1 MAIIDKCPVLESL
14 EISSRI
20 SGERVEEL
28 EARYARLKI
37 LSVLLLLAQMKSLA
51 VICENGTQTMNY
63 TRFHD
68 NLGTAYECTFIKAL
82 FFLLVSF

>member
-1 MAIIDKCPVLESL
+1 LQLICEDLSEEKLMAIIDKCPVLESL

-51 VICENGTQTMNY
+51 VICENIM
-63 TRFHD
+63 
-68 NLGTAYECTFIKAL
+68 AL
-82 FFLLVSF
+82 RQ